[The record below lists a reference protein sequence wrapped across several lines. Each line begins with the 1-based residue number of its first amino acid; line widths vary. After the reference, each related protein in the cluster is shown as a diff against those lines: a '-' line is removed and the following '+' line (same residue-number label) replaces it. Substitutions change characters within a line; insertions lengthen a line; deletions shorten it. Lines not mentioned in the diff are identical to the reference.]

1 MSRRLR
7 RVGPAFYRAAARG
20 NVGATNREWSFRMH
34 AVEIR
39 LPDWLAAMTLPGA
52 PASDE
57 ACLRLALAAAR
68 GNVERKSGG
77 PFGAVVR
84 AEATGEVVGVG
95 VNLAQ
100 PTGNP
105 VLHAETVAIT
115 MASAALKAGGAFTLF
130 TSCEPCIMC
139 LGASHWAGFRRIVS
153 AATKADAEAIGF
165 SEGSGTAELR
175 SEMAARG
182 VAFEDGFLREEG
194 AAVLQ
199 LYASGGGVIY
209 GPRD

>member
-1 MSRRLR
+1 
-7 RVGPAFYRAAARG
+7 
-20 NVGATNREWSFRMH
+20 MH
-34 AVEIR
+34 AVEIS
-39 LPDWLAAMTLPGA
+39 LPDWLAAMTPPEA

-57 ACLRLALAAAR
+57 ACMRLALAAAR

-84 AEATGEVVGVG
+84 AEATGEIVGVG
-95 VNLAQ
+95 ANLAP

-115 MASAALKAGGAFTLF
+115 MAASALKAGGAFTLF

-165 SEGSGTAELR
+165 SEGSGIAELR
-175 SEMAARG
+175 REMAGRG
-182 VAFEDGFLREEG
+182 VTFEDGFLREEG
-194 AAVLQ
+194 AAVLR

-209 GPRD
+209 GPQG